1 MALDSQNTVSLY
13 DFIYLDKPRILT
25 LLAQLSSNGV
35 QQSLKLINGEKTSIS
50 VEKKMGAKAGILG
63 SGVSGDGGKK
73 TQDDSTES
81 IESIHDVSWSSP
93 IQLLDLLSE
102 LGVIHNGTEGSSL
115 GSIVIAKGGVRI
127 FDVMSLKKALPV
139 IGAMFNAGLD
149 QPSLPPKAKQK
160 KSKNIED
167 IVIEGGLTI
176 GMVGSMLDFV
186 NDSLQMD
193 LFEENGNA
201 TWMTLSIDGLT
212 INSADLALKYG
223 SRIPGEWI
231 VIGIIDSLPDHYSEQ
246 YIEIP
251 DDNNPMKSGLSG
263 MLDAIRDNMGRKST
277 SYSLTPLMVFRKA
290 ITSEIKS

>member
-1 MALDSQNTVSLY
+1 M
-13 DFIYLDKPRILT
+13 
-25 LLAQLSSNGV
+25 
-35 QQSLKLINGEKTSIS
+35 
-50 VEKKMGAKAGILG
+50 
-63 SGVSGDGGKK
+63 
-73 TQDDSTES
+73 
-81 IESIHDVSWSSP
+81 
-93 IQLLDLLSE
+93 
-102 LGVIHNGTEGSSL
+102 
-115 GSIVIAKGGVRI
+115 
-127 FDVMSLKKALPV
+127 
-139 IGAMFNAGLD
+139 
-149 QPSLPPKAKQK
+149 
-160 KSKNIED
+160 
-167 IVIEGGLTI
+167 IEGGLTI

-290 ITSEIKS
+290 ITSEIES